1 MAKLSWPDMKR
12 FCELADDTLQ
22 NFEARFKESCPQSV
36 TMKDVAIWERSNV
49 KRAGELNL
57 EPLKIDGFDESLYKS
72 LARSCGSECS
82 WAALKMAV
90 IHKSVLD
97 EDLIVKELNSG
108 LDGMFPA
115 TSMESLVKDGSTGFN
130 IVDSLKM
137 TCVFQ
142 EEIYATLHSNK
153 HAGIL
158 QIYTAARYL
167 KRDIEVMSDLQ
178 LNEAILYPGDLIK
191 RSTSPLKLLLVKT
204 GDGSHLL
211 PLLPFEMPQ
220 YIHQCAAEIYCVVK
234 NRQFATFNCKNC
246 LFSYHFVCVTR
257 NESDQSF
264 DDCGCKELINGR
276 ARVKSFCN
284 AKLFQNLLQLYQ
296 KEVQQLM
303 KELYDGDT
311 ASCRYTKNYKN
322 LFQLNC
328 FLGQFSNECY
338 SVLIDCLCE
347 WLDIVPKSD
356 QHIRGDSFF
365 LNVVITEVLI
375 FLVEKECLV
384 TRLNAERIVD
394 DVFHQAP

>member
-22 NFEARFKESCPQSV
+22 NFEARFKESCSQSV
-36 TMKDVAIWERSNV
+36 TMKDVAIWYWNASNV

-178 LNEAILYPGDLIK
+178 LNEAILYPGDPIK

-204 GDGSHLL
+204 GDESHLL

-220 YIHQCAAEIYCVVK
+220 
-234 NRQFATFNCKNC
+234 
-246 LFSYHFVCVTR
+246 

-296 KEVQQLM
+296 KEVQ
-303 KELYDGDT
+303 
-311 ASCRYTKNYKN
+311 
-322 LFQLNC
+322 
-328 FLGQFSNECY
+328 Y

-375 FLVEKECLV
+375 FLVEK
-384 TRLNAERIVD
+384 A
-394 DVFHQAP
+394 